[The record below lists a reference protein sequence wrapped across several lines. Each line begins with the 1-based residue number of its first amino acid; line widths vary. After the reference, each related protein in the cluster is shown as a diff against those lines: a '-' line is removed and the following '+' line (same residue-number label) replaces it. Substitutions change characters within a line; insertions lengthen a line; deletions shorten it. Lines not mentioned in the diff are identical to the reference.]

1 MAGGGAVV
9 LGIGYVVFNWT
20 MLRSHAAQESAEVVS
35 QTMRDEQVQ
44 FTAREFSKELLNQL
58 LHDDEI
64 ASTVASWTLRLLASI
79 QEEIGALFVHILQQE
94 QVVDEVNRLADKL
107 VAYLCSS
114 QIIQEAHAPYVKII
128 EGLAAA
134 TLFVCSGKLV
144 SLAAPELGL
153 GPGVGPLLLATD
165 TSKELVERH
174 CGYHR
179 VLAPYAPVFTYVG
192 IFLFVL
198 VFILSAVKK
207 LKDLGKVVGMME
219 GFGLPFP
226 KFMTFGCMFCIIAGS
241 VCYLTGVPVL
251 MEWGAEFLF
260 IFMVIATYYGHYKP
274 FKEKRDEFNLQMVL
288 KNLAIIGVTLMTIG
302 FEVPEIGKDGTPLGL
317 NGALGPLGEFF
328 GEIYRC
334 FRPYSFIFKYSGIVL
349 FVAVFLLAG
358 LNHLKNFQ
366 ELVDINRKLGVP
378 LPAVSAA
385 IAVILLILGSC
396 LFLTGKAVFM
406 ELGAEALLVFLVVA
420 TFFAHLP
427 LMRTGDF
434 QQWLHTLKNV
444 SLAGA
449 CLMTIGAERVGGLLV
464 DAISL
469 QSSRDAA
476 ALWAYELVMREDVTN
491 GFRDLVVTALQ
502 MDPVVEEA
510 QQMAVQVVNRV
521 LADEGTIEEAKRVL
535 REALEDQELRNTA
548 KESLWNIV
556 MPWSSRPPNEL
567 KRALRSAEDLASLPS
582 LTDDERALLRSLQA
596 RLKEDAKR
604 GPDVSKPATRLP
616 RTEGCEGMETEK
628 TSATPEPESE
638 PKPAPEPGL
647 TESKPE
653 TKQDMQEGP
662 EADKEKRDLPGL
674 AAPC

>member
-94 QVVDEVNRLADKL
+94 QAGVKPLQSAVHISKLRNKSRVISFSLAQAFAMLGVNPSPLLGAED
-107 VAYLCSS
+107 AE
-114 QIIQEAHAPYVKII
+114 EAHAPYVKII

-449 CLMTIGAERVGGLLV
+449 CLMTIGA
-464 DAISL
+464 
-469 QSSRDAA
+469 
-476 ALWAYELVMREDVTN
+476 
-491 GFRDLVVTALQ
+491 
-502 MDPVVEEA
+502 
-510 QQMAVQVVNRV
+510 V
-521 LADEGTIEEAKRVL
+521 LPQIC
-535 REALEDQELRNTA
+535 
-548 KESLWNIV
+548 
-556 MPWSSRPPNEL
+556 P
-567 KRALRSAEDLASLPS
+567 
-582 LTDDERALLRSLQA
+582 
-596 RLKEDAKR
+596 
-604 GPDVSKPATRLP
+604 
-616 RTEGCEGMETEK
+616 
-628 TSATPEPESE
+628 
-638 PKPAPEPGL
+638 
-647 TESKPE
+647 
-653 TKQDMQEGP
+653 
-662 EADKEKRDLPGL
+662 
-674 AAPC
+674 